1 MEIWLAVPTEFR
13 YASLTITA
21 GGLNTI
27 YQTAEGRVRPVRPCR
42 VVVAL
47 SGLEHEENPNMVSL
61 TLLMLAA
68 MADHTPCEALKSLSI
83 PNTTITASEPVAAGP
98 QRNARG
104 GRAALL
110 PAHCRVAAVLKPSAD
125 SHIEMELWMP
135 SENWNGKFLAVGNGG
150 WAGNIE
156 TGAMAAGLARGYAT
170 ASNDTG
176 HKGSSASF
184 AVNHPE
190 KLIDFGYR
198 SMHEMAVRSKA
209 IMRAFYGRAPQ
220 LSYYQGCSTGGRQG
234 LMEAQRFPED
244 FDAII
249 AGAPVNNVVHLNIQS
264 VARQVDMLREPS
276 GILPPDK
283 LMLFAN
289 AVVAAC
295 DANDGVKDGI
305 IADPQMCKF
314 DPQVLMCKAGDAPD
328 CLTAPQVETAKRAYT
343 PVKTKNGEVV
353 YPGSSPGFEP
363 GYRMP
368 TPGTPMN
375 PLFTDMPR
383 YVGHQDANWD
393 VMSFDL
399 DADLALAMKHGSLIE
414 STDPDLAKFKGRG
427 GKLLL
432 YHGWADPG
440 PAPENTIGY
449 VSAVAQKLGGNQD
462 DWMRLFLMPGM
473 GHCRG
478 GIGPDQADFLTAI
491 ENWRE
496 KGEAPARIVASR
508 AASQGRTEMTRP
520 LCPYPQVAKYSGAG
534 STDDAKNFVCA
545 AR

>member
-1 MEIWLAVPTEFR
+1 M
-13 YASLTITA
+13 
-21 GGLNTI
+21 LN
-27 YQTAEGRVRPVRPCR
+27 
-42 VVVAL
+42 VAI
-47 SGLEHEENPNMVSL
+47 
-61 TLLMLAA
+61 LLLAA
-68 MADHTPCEALKSLSI
+68 VAQHGPCETLKSLSI
-83 PNTTITASEPVAAGP
+83 PNTIITASEYVPAGP
-98 QRNARG
+98 QGNARG
-104 GRAALL
+104 GQSVTL
-110 PAHCRVAAVLKPSAD
+110 PAHCRVAAVLQPSSD

-176 HKGSSASF
+176 HKGGSASF
-184 AVNHPE
+184 AVGHPE

-209 IMRAFYGRAPQ
+209 IIQAFYNREPQ

-234 LMEAQRFPED
+234 LMEAQRFPDD

-264 VARQVDMLREPS
+264 VARLVEMQKEPAR
-276 GILPPDK
+276 ILPSNK
-283 LMLFAN
+283 LTLLAN
-289 AVVAAC
+289 AIVAAC
-295 DANDGVKDGI
+295 DVNDGIKDGI
-305 IADPQMCKF
+305 ISDPQMCKF
-314 DPQVLMCKAGDAPD
+314 DPHVLMCKDRDAPD
-328 CLTAPQVETAKRAYT
+328 CLTTEQVQTAKRAYA
-343 PVKTKNGEVV
+343 PVKTKAGETV
-353 YPGSSPGFEP
+353 YPGSSPGFES

-368 TPGTPMN
+368 TPGSPMN

-399 DADLALAMKHGSLIE
+399 EADLTLAMKNASFIE
-414 STDPDLAKFKGRG
+414 STDPDLTKFKARG

-440 PAPENTIGY
+440 PAPENTINY
-449 VSAVAQKLGGNQD
+449 ISSVAKKLGGNQD
-462 DWMRLFLMPGM
+462 DWMRLFLMPGV

-478 GIGPDQADFLTAI
+478 GVGPDQADFLTAI

-496 KGEAPARIVASR
+496 KGAAPASIIASR
-508 AASQGRTEMTRP
+508 RAAQGRTELTRP
-520 LCPYPQVAKYSGAG
+520 LCPYPEVAKYKGTG
-534 STDDAKNFVCA
+534 STDEANNFVCA